1 MQKCY
6 VFLFYME
13 KKILLQEMMG
23 GGEGAGWA
31 DAPLLPPFLY
41 GPDRLSVLKRNWHLQ
56 IFIKE

>member
-1 MQKCY
+1 MLC
-6 VFLFYME
+6 FPILHG
-13 KKILLQEMMG
+13 KKDFAPGNDG
-23 GGEGAGWA
+23 GGGGGAGWA

>member
-1 MQKCY
+1 MLC
-6 VFLFYME
+6 FPILRG
-13 KKILLQEMMG
+13 KKDFAPGNDG

>member
-1 MQKCY
+1 MLC
-6 VFLFYME
+6 FPILHG
-13 KKILLQEMMG
+13 KKDFAPGNDG
-23 GGEGAGWA
+23 GVGEGAGWA

>member
-1 MQKCY
+1 MLC
-6 VFLFYME
+6 FPILHG
-13 KKILLQEMMG
+13 KKDFAPG
-23 GGEGAGWA
+23 NDGGEGAGWA